1 MSGEYVEKLKR
12 RARVFLGEARS
23 VKDPDLAAFFAEQAM
38 QLYIKAVYYELFGD
52 LVRGRRLRELL
63 SILARSLDKHG
74 FNDLSSRLRGF
85 VEEFREAL
93 ILGEEAYIMGRYG
106 ETSYSYEEA
115 SEVIRAAERLIETLD
130 EVVKRV
136 KLG

>member
-1 MSGEYVEKLKR
+1 LSGEYVEKLKR
-12 RARVFLGEARS
+12 RARVFLREAMS
-23 VKDPDLAAFFAEQAM
+23 VGDPDLAAFFAEQAM

-52 LVRGRRLRELL
+52 LIRGHKLRELI

-74 FNDLSSRLRGF
+74 FNDIANKLREF
-85 VEEFREAL
+85 VEEFRRAL
-93 ILGEEAYIMGRYG
+93 ILGEEAYTAGRYG
-106 ETSYSYEEA
+106 EISYNHEEA
-115 SEVIRAAERLIETLD
+115 GEVIRAAEKFVEILD

>member
-1 MSGEYVEKLKR
+1 MSGEYVEKLKH

-52 LVRGRRLRELL
+52 LVRGHRLRELL

-74 FNDLSSRLRGF
+74 FNDLSSRLREF

-93 ILGEEAYIMGRYG
+93 ILGEEGFSSYIGSCCFMVI
-106 ETSYSYEEA
+106 A
-115 SEVIRAAERLIETLD
+115 SSLFPFIASWVCIRLRG
-130 EVVKRV
+130 VQ
-136 KLG
+136 GHP